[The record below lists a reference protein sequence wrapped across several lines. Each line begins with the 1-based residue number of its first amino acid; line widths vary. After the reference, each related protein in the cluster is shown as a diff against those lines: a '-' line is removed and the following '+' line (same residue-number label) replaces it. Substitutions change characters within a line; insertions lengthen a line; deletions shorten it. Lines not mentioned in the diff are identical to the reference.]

1 MANPTKCVSC
11 GKKITANAT
20 KCPKCQ
26 TPVPSNALIADKK
39 AERKGALWAYL
50 TGTLFIITGLG
61 AFGIS
66 VISAI
71 MLILGGALALPFVR
85 AGLVKMSGFK
95 TDKFL
100 VILSAILIIGGVIG
114 YTSSVKNDRLERVE
128 NTAAVSE

>member
-1 MANPTKCVSC
+1 MANPTKCLSC

-26 TPVPSNALIADKK
+26 TSVPNDTLVADKK

-61 AFGIS
+61 AFQIGI
-66 VISAI
+66 ISAI

-128 NTAAVSE
+128 SEIVSE